1 MNWRFVVFV
10 YFIVPLL
17 LSILTYAVLLDLVG
31 KVLAIAAGCIV
42 TMLWCF
48 AFCNML
54 GLPIRW
60 DK

>member
-1 MNWRFVVFV
+1 MSFKFVVLI
-10 YFIVPLL
+10 YFIVPILL
-17 LSILTYAVLLDLVG
+17 AMLTYAALLDLVG
-31 KVLAIAAGCIV
+31 KMLAIAAGCLV

>member
-10 YFIVPLL
+10 YFVIPLILSL
-17 LSILTYAVLLDLVG
+17 LAYAVLLDLVG
-31 KVLAIAAGCIV
+31 KILAIVGGVCIA
-42 TMLWCF
+42 TLF
-48 AFCNML
+48 IIAFCNTI

>member
-1 MNWRFVVFV
+1 MSFKFVVFM
-10 YFIVPLL
+10 YLIIPMLL
-17 LSILTYAVLLDLVG
+17 AVLTYATLLDLVG
-31 KVLAIAAGCIV
+31 KILAIAAGCLV

>member
-1 MNWRFVVFV
+1 MSWRFVVFIN
-10 YFIVPLL
+10 FIIPMLL
-17 LSILTYAVLLDLVG
+17 AVLTYAVLLDLVG
-31 KVLAIAAGCIV
+31 KVLAIAAGCLV
-42 TMLWCF
+42 TALWCF